1 VWVDRYDSLKRALLH
16 AWAILPLSRR
26 VRSAIYWWVGGKF
39 AVGVQGLI
47 FDDEGRLLL
56 LRHTYKG
63 RYPWGLPGGGMG
75 AAETPA
81 SAIIRETRE
90 EAGLHVT
97 VERLLAV
104 ERHPRRL
111 LIELFFLCRSTGG
124 VFRPN
129 AEIAG
134 CAYFALAD
142 LPPDIEPRLRRLL
155 GRLAPA
161 ARALETAS
169 RH

>member
-1 VWVDRYDSLKRALLH
+1 
-16 AWAILPLSRR
+16 
-26 VRSAIYWWVGGKF
+26 
-39 AVGVQGLI
+39 
-47 FDDEGRLLL
+47 
-56 LRHTYKG
+56 
-63 RYPWGLPGGGMG
+63 
-75 AAETPA
+75 
-81 SAIIRETRE
+81 
-90 EAGLHVT
+90 
-97 VERLLAV
+97 
-104 ERHPRRL
+104 
-111 LIELFFLCRSTGG
+111 